1 MSGIAIASARPGE
14 ARLPRIRMVR
24 DPFQVRARPLMDS
37 PALFVPPG
45 VALEFPVGELHRHR
59 LPGAP
64 IRVNH
69 YCG

>member
-1 MSGIAIASARPGE
+1 MSSIAIASARLGE

-24 DPFQVRARPLMDS
+24 DPFQGRARPLMD
-37 PALFVPPG
+37 PPT
-45 VALEFPVGELHRHR
+45 VRSACMALEFLVGELHRHR